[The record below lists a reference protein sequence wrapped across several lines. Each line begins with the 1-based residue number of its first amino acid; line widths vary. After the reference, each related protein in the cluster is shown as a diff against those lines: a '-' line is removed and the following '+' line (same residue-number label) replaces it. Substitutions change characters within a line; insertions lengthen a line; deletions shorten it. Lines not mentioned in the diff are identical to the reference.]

1 MAIPYPNLTGNVT
14 SFPDL
19 LTQTSQMSG
28 GEVGIPFM
36 LGYMILLIIT
46 ITTLIGFRNSF
57 KYTEIERLLPATF
70 FISFVSAT
78 FEAALG
84 MIPSGIPVIPLI
96 AMGLTIALLFFKG
109 DNV

>member
-1 MAIPYPNLTGNVT
+1 MAIPYPNLTGNIS

-19 LTQTSQMSG
+19 LTQTSQISG

-36 LGYMILLIIT
+36 LGYMILFIIT
-46 ITTLIGFRNSF
+46 ITALVGFRSSF

-70 FISFVSAT
+70 FISFVSSV

-84 MIPSGIPVIPLI
+84 LIPSGIPAVPLI

>member
-1 MAIPYPNLTGNVT
+1 MTVPYPNLTGNVT

-19 LTQTSQMSG
+19 LTQTSQISG

-46 ITTLIGFRNSF
+46 IITLIGFRNSF

-70 FISFVSAT
+70 
-78 FEAALG
+78 EAALG
-84 MIPSGIPVIPLI
+84 LIPSGIPVIPLI
-96 AMGLTIALLFFKG
+96 AMGLTTALLFFKG